1 MTEDVQGRQQKRK
14 RRLWW
19 ALAVLVAI
27 LAVLIVPPLVSLNH
41 YKGQIT
47 HLMAASLGR
56 PVRLSAVELRLLPRP
71 GFLLSDL
78 TVEEDPAYGAE
89 PILHANS
96 VTASIRLLSLWRG
109 RLAIS
114 RVSMD
119 EASLNLVRSAGGRW
133 NLDSLLRS
141 PAVQARGAQS
151 LKTLP
156 YLVATHSRIN
166 IKNGVEKLPFSL
178 IDAEFSFS
186 QENPGDLS
194 IKLRGQPARTDLS
207 LDLADTGE
215 VRMEIRAH
223 RAPLLRQMPVHLDLE
238 WREAQMGQLTR
249 LIIGSDPGWRG
260 NLTGELHLDGTA
272 ETAQV
277 KARLRATGVHRAEFA
292 PATPLDFDA
301 KCNFV
306 YRYSARAVQNL
317 ACDSPIG
324 DGRIH
329 LAGDLPGEEG
339 LPHFS
344 VEMDRV
350 PVTVGLDTLRAVRSN
365 FGPGLE
371 AKGAISGKIDYAG
384 IAPENN
390 LAGKPSAPV
399 KPGRAGAQKPRPD
412 VTGPLTGSFTIQGF
426 QLSGGGLST
435 PIQIPKL
442 VLEPVVVLPGQQF
455 PQSAALTATFTVPAG
470 GVTPLTMTSRLAL
483 SGYQLTVR
491 GQASIARARELAH
504 VAGMADAVVL
514 DSLAGDAASVDLS
527 TEGPWLPGQKITLPV
542 RTASA
547 VPVTTGG
554 GDRID
559 GTVTLR
565 NAKWKADY
573 LNNPVA
579 IAQATLHLGSSET
592 RWDPVVF
599 SYGPVKGTASLVL
612 PKDCESPQS
621 CQPSFQVQFGTLDSS
636 ALEAAILGAH
646 KRGTLLATLL
656 AHLRPTS
663 TSAPAWP
670 QMEGTVKADSFVL
683 GPVTL
688 HEAMA
693 TVRILQTGAE
703 ITQLDANLLG
713 GRVHGSGALR
723 TPATTQDKP
732 EYTFKG
738 QLQKLSPSVVGQFL
752 GLHWSGGTLDA
763 NGKIDLSGYSK
774 KDLADSAKGALHFE
788 WQHGTAAFGASAQA
802 FSALARFDRWT
813 ADTEIAN
820 GSATLKQNRVQRGTH
835 DSAVE
840 ATITLGTPLK
850 AVFDVPLAA
859 SKKR

>member
-1 MTEDVQGRQQKRK
+1 MTEEVQGRQQKRK
-14 RRLWW
+14 RLWW
-19 ALAVLVAI
+19 ALVVLVAI

-56 PVRLSAVELRLLPRP
+56 PVHLSAVELRLLPRP

-109 RLAIS
+109 RLEIS
-114 RVSMD
+114 RVSVD
-119 EASLNLVRSAGGRW
+119 EASLNLVRSTGGRW

-141 PAVQARGAQS
+141 PAVQARDSQS

-186 QENPGDLS
+186 QENPGDLR

-215 VRMEIRAH
+215 VRMEVRAR

-238 WREAQMGQLTR
+238 WREAQLGQLTR

-272 ETAQV
+272 EAAQV

-329 LAGDLPGEEG
+329 FAGDLPGEGG

-344 VEMDRV
+344 VEMDRI
-350 PVTVGLDTLRAVRSN
+350 PVAVGLDTLRAIRSN

-390 LAGKPSAPV
+390 LAENQPASV
-399 KPGRAGAQKPRPD
+399 KLGRTGAQKPRPS

-442 VLEPVVVLPGQQF
+442 VLEPVAVSPGPQF
-455 PQSAALTATFTVPAG
+455 TQTSALIATFTVPAG

-504 VAGMADAVVL
+504 VAGMADAAVL

-527 TEGPWLPGQKITLPV
+527 AEGPWLPGQKITLPV
-542 RTASA
+542 RTASV
-547 VPVTTGG
+547 VPVAVGEAV

-559 GTVTLR
+559 GTVILH
-565 NAKWKADY
+565 NANWKAGY
-573 LNNPVA
+573 LNNPVE

-592 RWDPVVF
+592 RLDPVVF

-612 PKDCESPQS
+612 PKDCAASQP

-636 ALEAAILGAH
+636 ALQAAILGAH
-646 KRGTLLATLL
+646 KSGTLLATLL
-656 AHLRPTS
+656 ARLRPTS
-663 TSAPAWP
+663 VPAWP

-713 GRVHGSGALR
+713 GHVHGTGALH

-738 QLQKLSPSVVGQFL
+738 QLQKLSPSAVGQFF
-752 GLHWSGGTLDA
+752 GLRWSGGTFDA
-763 NGKIDLSGYSK
+763 NGEIDLSGYSK
-774 KDLADSAKGALHFE
+774 KDLADSAKGTLHFE
-788 WQHGTAAFGASAQA
+788 WQHGTAVFGTGAQA
-802 FSALARFDRWT
+802 SPISARFDRWT

-820 GSATLKQNRVQRGTH
+820 GSATLKQNQVQRGARK
-835 DSAVE
+835 SGVQARV
-840 ATITLGTPLK
+840 TLGPPLK
-850 AVFDVPLAA
+850 TAFDVPQEVSA
-859 SKKR
+859 KR